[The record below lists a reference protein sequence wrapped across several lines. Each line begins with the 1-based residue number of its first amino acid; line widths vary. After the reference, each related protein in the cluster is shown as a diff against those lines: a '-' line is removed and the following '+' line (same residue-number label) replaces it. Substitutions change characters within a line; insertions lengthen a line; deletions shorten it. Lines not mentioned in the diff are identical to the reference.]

1 MARQISKRPE
11 DNRVEDKRPTRVP
24 LGTGKNIL
32 TAPTREGFRRR
43 FFNDEGDRIK
53 RAKAAGYEIVQE
65 NVQVGDEDVTPR
77 NTALGAMTEVTAFRD
92 GTKAILMEI
101 PEELAKEDDERK
113 AKEINEGE
121 QAITNKPNEEGYYG
135 SVKIQ

>member
-11 DNRVEDKRPTRVP
+11 DNRVEDKRPKRVP
-24 LGTGKNIL
+24 LGTGKNVL
-32 TAPTREGFRRR
+32 TAPFREGFRRR
-43 FFNDEGDRIK
+43 FFNDEGDRLK
-53 RAKAAGYEIVQE
+53 NALLAGYHFVEE
-65 NVQVGDEDVTPR
+65 NVLVGDEDVTPR
-77 NTALGAMTEVTAFRD
+77 NTSLGARTEVTVFRD

-101 PEELAKEDDERK
+101 SEELAREDDERK
-113 AKEINEGE
+113 AREIDEGE